1 MKAKELIGT
10 SGFIGLM
17 SMMVIYYMFVDV
29 KITLIATLIN
39 MLVWVMYYSILH
51 VLKIDKAIERWIE
64 HE

>member
-17 SMMVIYYMFVDV
+17 SMMVIYYMFEDV

-39 MLVWVMYYSILH
+39 MFVWVMYYSILH
-51 VLKIDKAIERWIE
+51 VLRIDKVIERWVE